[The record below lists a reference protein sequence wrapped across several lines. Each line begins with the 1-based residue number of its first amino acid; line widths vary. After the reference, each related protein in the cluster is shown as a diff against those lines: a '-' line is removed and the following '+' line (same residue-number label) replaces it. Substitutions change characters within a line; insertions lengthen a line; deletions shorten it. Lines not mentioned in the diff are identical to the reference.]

1 MVVCTVNSAYC
12 LTITQD
18 HPANSKDIG
27 SITELKKETNWDYNE
42 VEGQK
47 EKRTKRLNLCDTIF
61 CTGQCE
67 SVSSAILGN
76 TWYIYEFFADKTLQV
91 NSADALPQL
100 GHWAGAN
107 PNSPTAQSDQNILST
122 YVTNCRISFSK
133 VVIIYF

>member
-76 TWYIYEFFADKTLQV
+76 TWYIIRVLCR
-91 NSADALPQL
+91 
-100 GHWAGAN
+100 
-107 PNSPTAQSDQNILST
+107 QNIASQQCWRFTSAWALGR
-122 YVTNCRISFSK
+122 CKF
-133 VVIIYF
+133 